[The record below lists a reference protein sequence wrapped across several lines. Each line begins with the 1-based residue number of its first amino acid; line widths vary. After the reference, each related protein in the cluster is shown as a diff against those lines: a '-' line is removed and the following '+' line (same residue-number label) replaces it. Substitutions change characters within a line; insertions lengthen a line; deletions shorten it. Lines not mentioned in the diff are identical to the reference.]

1 MKKSLIAIVFLAAG
15 ATMVNAQTTQKTTK
29 ATKEAVK
36 ASLPAVTTSASA
48 ELTADTLAP
57 NAPAV
62 QSVDTAAT
70 IKIDQDSALKT
81 EATDLKQNEA
91 TRKTEAKKFESQ

>member
-1 MKKSLIAIVFLAAG
+1 MKKSLIAIVFLVAG
-15 ATMVNAQTTQKTTK
+15 AVMVNAQTTQKTTK
-29 ATKEAVK
+29 ATKESVK
-36 ASLPAVTTSASA
+36 ANVPAVSTNASA
-48 ELTADTLAP
+48 ELRTDTLTP

-70 IKIDQDSALKT
+70 IKIDRDSALKA

>member
-15 ATMVNAQTTQKTTK
+15 AVMVNAQNTKTTK

-36 ASLPAVTTSASA
+36 ANVPAVTTSASA
-48 ELTADTLAP
+48 ELTTDTLTP

-70 IKIDQDSALKT
+70 IIIDQDSALKT